1 MEVGMK
7 QSLKMRVAIIVMVGL
22 FAAPV
27 LAADAKKAVSA
38 EATKDIA
45 NHRAMAEAH
54 TNAAACFEA
63 GKTEKECH
71 AQLQKDCK
79 GVGIGKFCGM
89 KHMH

>member
-1 MEVGMK
+1 MK
-7 QSLKMRVAIIVMVGL
+7 QSLKMRVAMIVVSGL

-27 LAADAKKAVSA
+27 PAADAKKTVSA
-38 EATKDIA
+38 DAMKDIA

-54 TNAAACFEA
+54 NNAAACLEA

-79 GVGIGKFCGM
+79 GVGIGKYCGM

>member
-1 MEVGMK
+1 MK
-7 QSLKMRVAIIVMVGL
+7 QSLKMRVAVIAVGAM
-22 FAAPV
+22 FAVPV
-27 LAADAKKAVSA
+27 VAADAKKGPDAGIK
-38 EATKDIA
+38 KDIA

-54 TNAAACFEA
+54 TSAAACLEA

-79 GVGIGKFCGM
+79 GVGIGKHCGM

>member
-1 MEVGMK
+1 MER
-7 QSLKMRVAIIVMVGL
+7 SLKVLAALLMMGAI

-27 LAADAKKAVSA
+27 LAADAKKAISA
-38 EATKDIA
+38 DAMKDIA

-54 TNAAACFEA
+54 NNAAACLET

-71 AQLQKDCK
+71 AQLQKDCR

-89 KHMH
+89 KHVH